1 VDFMQTDGLSFIVK
15 FFLLVVIFALGF
27 ILARDLF
34 FIINGPSDQKNSS
47 YAASDSSPASAKTKT
62 ETSSSRASPSAIPM
76 ESKEQVREKTAEAS
90 TSLRQDPVKNLPI
103 DNPSSGRPLE
113 LGNGPA
119 KNTGLNAKSLRGEE
133 GISPVGDL
141 RTGTDAKPTGS
152 LRGPAES
159 GVIGSLR
166 PDERALP
173 TGSLRPDEGS
183 LPTGSL
189 R

>member
-1 VDFMQTDGLSFIVK
+1 MQSDGLPFVVK
-15 FFLLVVIFALGF
+15 FFLLLVIFALGF
-27 ILARDLF
+27 LLARDLF
-34 FIINGPSDQKNSS
+34 SIISRPSDQKNSS
-47 YAASDSSPASAKTKT
+47 YAAADYSPAPTKT
-62 ETSSSRASPSAIPM
+62 TAETSSSNASPSAIPM
-76 ESKEQVREKTAEAS
+76 ESKEQVREKTGEAS

-133 GISPVGDL
+133 GVPPVGDL
-141 RTGTDAKPTGS
+141 RTGTDVKPMGS

-159 GVIGSLR
+159 GVVGSLR